1 VDVTG
6 PVSEVTLAETV
17 QQRKSLNISVSVV
30 TFKASKEGVT
40 ISDNINGLYI
50 KRQYPISSL
59 TYCGA
64 DPNDT
69 RSAVTQHASWVYDT
83 FSVKAAA

>member
-1 VDVTG
+1 MNAMNRYSKQKLCILYLTCTIHVHPYHAACDLIYLGSVDVTG

-40 ISDNINGLYI
+40 ISDNING
-50 KRQYPISSL
+50 
-59 TYCGA
+59 
-64 DPNDT
+64 
-69 RSAVTQHASWVYDT
+69 
-83 FSVKAAA
+83 